1 MVAHHVGHRFHGNL
15 LPGIDE
21 EGQVAVQVVAHRVV
35 QEVGSVL
42 GNGFS
47 VGIIVREPAA
57 GKDVEGTPDACVTTA
72 DGAEIR
78 RTVRFLEAERLVGSV
93 EIAFAAGKSDDV
105 LRIEAVVGIL
115 QGEGAD
121 AGLVGVGADRP
132 VRHAEGHPDD
142 ALVRIDS
149 VPDARPLADEFHD
162 PGLVLVGDGEGL
174 ALGGVAVFIGQV
186 HDDGDGFPGGRG
198 PLQGDVDEGAVVDA
212 APAVHQFLA
221 AAPGGLGDDDLLLV
235 HVAHG
240 LEGMGDLVDVA
251 EEFPAVPVI
260 HLEQRAGLPVRGG
273 VIVQFAEQVVGVR
286 RIGNQ
291 GGAVLAGALGDDDVR
306 ACIPFQRGDPVY
318 ASYLGVCSI
327 IVNFACLQAFAN
339 L

>member
-1 MVAHHVGHRFHGNL
+1 MN
-15 LPGIDE
+15 
-21 EGQVAVQVVAHRVV
+21 
-35 QEVGSVL
+35 GSVL

-57 GKDVEGTPDACVTTA
+57 GKDVEGTPDAGVTTA

-93 EIAFAAGKSDDV
+93 EIAFAAGKSDDI

-174 ALGGVAVFIGQV
+174 AFGGIAVFIRQV
-186 HDDGDGFPGGRG
+186 HDDGNGLPGGRG

-212 APAVHQFLA
+212 APAVHQLLA
-221 AAPGGLGDDDLLLV
+221 AAPGGLGDDDLFLV
-235 HVAHG
+235 HVAHR
-240 LEGMGDLVDVA
+240 LEGMGDLFDLA
-251 EEFPAVPVI
+251 EILSAVPVI
-260 HLEQRAGLPVRGG
+260 HLEQGAGLPVRGR
-273 VIVQFAEQVVGVR
+273 VIVQLAEQVMGVR
-286 RIGNQ
+286 GVGDQR
-291 GGAVLAGALGDDDVR
+291 GAVLAGALGDDDVR
-306 ACIPFQRGDPVY
+306 AGIAFQRRDEGEEGGEKNGQVRFMHVFGGLCNY
-318 ASYLGVCSI
+318 C
-327 IVNFACLQAFAN
+327 
-339 L
+339 